1 MKMICG
7 ILAAAMLLARPG
19 PAAQAAERTVVL
31 DGEFYLDED
40 IVFSRS
46 GRTMDILHPVETSG
60 PLPAIVW
67 IHGGG
72 WGAGDKRRG
81 ARNILPFAER
91 GYVCVSISYRLT
103 DEAVF
108 PAQIHD
114 CKAAIRYLRAHAGQY
129 GIDPDRIGVWGASA
143 GGHLAALLGTSGG
156 ITGLEGDEGWPDF
169 SSRVQ
174 AVCDWYGPVD
184 FYSAAHQAPED
195 RRPEKLLGGEV
206 LENRE
211 LAALASPVS
220 HATPDDPPFLIMHG
234 TRDDV
239 VPLKQSRLLKWALSR
254 QGVPVYFS
262 VVRGGEHGGER
273 FEQEKVRAKVM
284 KFFDAHLKGPGP
296 AQPLP

>member
-1 MKMICG
+1 MYV
-7 ILAAAMLLARPG
+7 ILTAVLLLAPPV
-19 PAAQAAERTVVL
+19 PAADEARRDVVL
-31 DGEFYLDED
+31 DGKYYLDEN
-40 IVFSRS
+40 IVFSKS
-46 GRTMDILHPVETSG
+46 GRTMDILHPVETAG
-60 PLPAIVW
+60 RRPAIVW

-72 WGAGDKRRG
+72 WGAGDQRRG
-81 ARNILPFAER
+81 VRNIVPFAEH

-114 CKAAIRYLRAHAGQY
+114 CKAAIRYLRAHAGKY
-129 GIDPDRIGVWGASA
+129 GIDPARIGVWGASA

-156 ITGLEGDEGWPDF
+156 IAELEGDQGWPDF

-195 RRPEKLLGGEV
+195 PRPEKLLGGEI

-220 HATPDDPPFLIMHG
+220 HASSDDPPFLIMPG

-239 VPLKQSRLLKWALSR
+239 VPIKQSRLLKWALSR

-273 FEQEKVRAKVM
+273 FEHEKVRAKVL
-284 KFFDAHLKGPGP
+284 KFFDAHLKVPEP
-296 AQPLP
+296 AQTLP